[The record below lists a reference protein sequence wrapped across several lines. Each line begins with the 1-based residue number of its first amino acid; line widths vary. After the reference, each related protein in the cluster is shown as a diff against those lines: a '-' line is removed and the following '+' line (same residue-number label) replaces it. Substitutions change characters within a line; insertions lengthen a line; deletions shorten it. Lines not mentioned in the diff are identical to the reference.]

1 LISVHTRQPV
11 LTAGGRN
18 PANTRQVPTGAVNWG
33 RGGVHPDP
41 ARGDD
46 LALQLNVG
54 SNPRGIVAVIALGTA
69 VLPTPVELPGFQG
82 KFFLNPAAM
91 YLLNPLTVPASGVVV
106 LEFALRD
113 AFLRTFL
120 GANDLNAQALVV
132 FVNYVVFS
140 NLMRWQTDYTT

>member
-1 LISVHTRQPV
+1 LSFRH
-11 LTAGGRN
+11 
-18 PANTRQVPTGAVNWG
+18 
-33 RGGVHPDP
+33 
-41 ARGDD
+41 
-46 LALQLNVG
+46 
-54 SNPRGIVAVIALGTA
+54 
-69 VLPTPVELPGFQG
+69 VELPGFQG

-91 YLLNPLTVPASGVVV
+91 YLLNPLTVPASGVVA

-120 GANDLNAQALVV
+120 GANDLYAQALVV